1 MSDLQCTGA
10 ETADDLIKQLVC
22 LRHFA
27 RRIVLG
33 LDAAHANRAVWQR
46 KQENAPDGPSKAAA
60 MVALAEVDEKLL
72 QLRSAEIEIGEY
84 LMPLCS
90 ALDRCAS
97 RQQIFEA
104 INTNPADRD
113 TDFARKYAQTALN
126 AIAVAQLE
134 NSATTRGEDF
144 ASRELQPLQWCH
156 TMALMRA
163 ITTSPKLDRIAHEGA
178 NEIFGG
184 AFGEYRERP
193 LIERL
198 TGSAV

>member
-1 MSDLQCTGA
+1 MNDQCTGA
-10 ETADDLIKQLVC
+10 ETADELIKQLVF
-22 LRHFA
+22 LRHCA
-27 RRIVLG
+27 RLTVLG
-33 LDAAHANRAVWQR
+33 IDVAHANRTEWQR
-46 KQENAPDGPSKAAA
+46 RQDNAPDGPSKAAA
-60 MVALAEVDEKLL
+60 MVELAGLDEKLL

-113 TDFARKYAQTALN
+113 TEFARKYAQTALK
-126 AIAVAQLE
+126 AIAVARLE
-134 NSATTRGEDF
+134 NSASKRGDDCNNPEF
-144 ASRELQPLQWCH
+144 QPLQWCH

-163 ITTSPKLDRIAHEGA
+163 ITTSPKLDRIVHDEA
-178 NEIFGG
+178 NEFFSG

-193 LIERL
+193 LMERL
-198 TGSAV
+198 VGGPA